1 MTMDGPT
8 REKLGNSKIFEG
20 LSPQEVDAMI
30 ECGEIVH
37 FQSGEKIIEE
47 SSESADLYVVL
58 NGRVSIEMM
67 VQNHLGQIKRNKQI
81 AVFRPGDVFGDMAFL
96 SGTRRSASV
105 TTIDNFSA
113 LVFDHDKLYE
123 LFDKSCHIGYAVLKN
138 LAKTMS
144 NRLMELN
151 FMMRDY

>member
-1 MTMDGPT
+1 MAMDGAT
-8 REKLGNSKIFEG
+8 REKLRNFKIFEG
-20 LSPQEVDAMI
+20 LSSQEVDAMF
-30 ECGEIVH
+30 ECGKVVH
-37 FQSGEKIIEE
+37 FQSGEQIIEE
-47 SSESADLYVVL
+47 SSESSDLYVVL

-67 VQNHLGQIKRNKQI
+67 VQNHLGQVKRNKQI

-113 LVFDHDKLYE
+113 VVFDHDKLYE
-123 LFDKSCHIGYAVLKN
+123 LFENNSRIGYVVVKN
-138 LAKTMS
+138 IAKTMS